1 MLTYSELLRQNNILA
16 EENKN
21 LKREIS
27 ELKTKL
33 GIVTL
38 PKKDTQQSQS
48 ATVTMQS
55 SVKDKIALFR
65 SLFSGREDVFARRWY
80 SKTTGKSSYQPV
92 CSNEWTEG
100 LCDKKKYKCSACPN
114 RKLLPLED
122 RDIFAHLAGKDN
134 YCRDVIGIYPLLP
147 DENCRFL
154 CIDFDEENFRD
165 DVKAFL
171 TVCEKNG
178 IPAATEISRS
188 GNGAHIWIF
197 FKNATQARTA
207 RSLGTALLTSA
218 MELNSR
224 LSFCS
229 YDRMFPNQDTMP
241 NGGFGNLVALPLQGK
256 ARKNGNSLF
265 VDNDFLSF
273 SDQWAYLSLV
283 KKISSEQIEDCL
295 HRLCKNGEFGSLAGD
310 SEEKPWEP
318 TKHTALQK
326 LDFPDELEII
336 KANMLYIPTKGLT
349 SSALNKIKRLAA
361 FKNPDFYRAQAMRM
375 PIYNKPRVI
384 CTADITEDYIGL
396 PRGCENALYELLE
409 QSNTNFYIYD
419 KTSLGK
425 EMPVTFHGEL
435 RDEQNEAAEA
445 MLQYN
450 TGILSATTAF
460 GKTVVASYLIA
471 QRKTNTLILVH
482 TQSLMMQWKSS
493 LEKFLNIDIEPPLT
507 KRGSVKKNWSPI
519 GILGAGKNN
528 LHGNVD
534 IAVMQSLVNGDEI
547 KEYVRDYGMIIV
559 DECHHISAVNFE
571 KILKFATAKYVYGLT
586 ATPTRQDGHHPIIF
600 MQCGPIRYK
609 VDAKAQAEKRSF
621 EHYLIPRFTVFHSS
635 GENNIN
641 ELYGELSENE
651 GRNMLIIND
660 VIEALKHNR
669 CPIIL
674 TERCE
679 HVELLSTLLSKHC
692 KNIITLFGASS
703 QKIRRATM
711 EQLLSIP
718 HTNRY

>member
-1 MLTYSELLRQNNILA
+1 M
-16 EENKN
+16 
-21 LKREIS
+21 
-27 ELKTKL
+27 
-33 GIVTL
+33 
-38 PKKDTQQSQS
+38 
-48 ATVTMQS
+48 
-55 SVKDKIALFR
+55 
-65 SLFSGREDVFARRWY
+65 
-80 SKTTGKSSYQPV
+80 
-92 CSNEWTEG
+92 
-100 LCDKKKYKCSACPN
+100 
-114 RKLLPLED
+114 
-122 RDIFAHLAGKDN
+122 
-134 YCRDVIGIYPLLP
+134 
-147 DENCRFL
+147 
-154 CIDFDEENFRD
+154 
-165 DVKAFL
+165 
-171 TVCEKNG
+171 G
-178 IPAATEISRS
+178 IP
-188 GNGAHIWIF
+188 
-197 FKNATQARTA
+197 
-207 RSLGTALLTSA
+207 
-218 MELNSR
+218 
-224 LSFCS
+224 
-229 YDRMFPNQDTMP
+229 FPC
-241 NGGFGNLVALPLQGK
+241 
-256 ARKNGNSLF
+256 
-265 VDNDFLSF
+265 
-273 SDQWAYLSLV
+273 

-425 EMPVTFHGEL
+425 EIPVTFHGEL

-571 KILKFATAKYVYGLT
+571 KILKFATAKYVCGLT

-641 ELYGELSENE
+641 ELYGELSEND

-718 HTNRY
+718 HTEPLLIIATGKYVGEGFDYPRLDTLFLALPISWKEKVAQYAGRLHRNFKGKTDVRIYDYADIHVPMLEKMYQRRLKGYAFIGYKTLSDTGLNLTSDLIYDGKNFYPVYCNDLIASSESVQIVSPFLRKSRIKQLTHVFSKVVESGTDFTVITRPAEDFNAHDKNAVKENTDILEKLGIKVMFKSKFYQKFTVIDSKTVWYGSVNFLSFGNSEESVMRFISSDVAGQLTDTVK

>member
-1 MLTYSELLRQNNILA
+1 M
-16 EENKN
+16 
-21 LKREIS
+21 
-27 ELKTKL
+27 
-33 GIVTL
+33 
-38 PKKDTQQSQS
+38 
-48 ATVTMQS
+48 
-55 SVKDKIALFR
+55 
-65 SLFSGREDVFARRWY
+65 
-80 SKTTGKSSYQPV
+80 
-92 CSNEWTEG
+92 
-100 LCDKKKYKCSACPN
+100 
-114 RKLLPLED
+114 
-122 RDIFAHLAGKDN
+122 
-134 YCRDVIGIYPLLP
+134 
-147 DENCRFL
+147 
-154 CIDFDEENFRD
+154 
-165 DVKAFL
+165 
-171 TVCEKNG
+171 
-178 IPAATEISRS
+178 
-188 GNGAHIWIF
+188 
-197 FKNATQARTA
+197 
-207 RSLGTALLTSA
+207 
-218 MELNSR
+218 
-224 LSFCS
+224 
-229 YDRMFPNQDTMP
+229 
-241 NGGFGNLVALPLQGK
+241 
-256 ARKNGNSLF
+256 
-265 VDNDFLSF
+265 
-273 SDQWAYLSLV
+273 
-283 KKISSEQIEDCL
+283 
-295 HRLCKNGEFGSLAGD
+295 
-310 SEEKPWEP
+310 
-318 TKHTALQK
+318 
-326 LDFPDELEII
+326 DFPDELEII

-425 EMPVTFHGEL
+425 EIPVTFHGEL

-571 KILKFATAKYVYGLT
+571 KILKFATAKYVCGLT

-718 HTNRY
+718 HTEPLLIIATGKYVGEGFDYPRLDTLFLALPISWKEKVAQYAGRLHRNFKGKTDVRIYDYADIHVPMLEKMYQRRLKGYAFIGYKTLSDTGLNLTSDLIYDGKNFYPVYCNDLIASSESVQIVSPFLRKSRIKQLTHVFSKVVESGTDFTVITRPAEDFNAHDKNAVKENTDILEKLGIKVMFKSKFYQKFTVIDSKTVWYGSVNFLSFGNSEESVMRFISSDVAGQLTDTVK